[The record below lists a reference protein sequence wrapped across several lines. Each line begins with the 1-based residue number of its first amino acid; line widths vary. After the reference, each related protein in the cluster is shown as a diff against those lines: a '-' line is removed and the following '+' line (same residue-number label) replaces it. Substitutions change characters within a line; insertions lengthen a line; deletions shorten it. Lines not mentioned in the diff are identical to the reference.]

1 MFFLGSST
9 YGESFNP
16 AKDCSDIVDNL
27 AKAEDGFYWVS
38 LNKKKPQKVF
48 TFVRIKMVEKM
59 DKTVNLFIFRSMIF
73 ILIIRF
79 GVTCIQ
85 MEEDLCWLE

>member
-1 MFFLGSST
+1 M
-9 YGESFNP
+9 
-16 AKDCSDIVDNL
+16 
-27 AKAEDGFYWVS
+27 
-38 LNKKKPQKVF
+38 
-48 TFVRIKMVEKM
+48 M
-59 DKTVNLFIFRSMIF
+59 DKIVNLSIFRSMIF